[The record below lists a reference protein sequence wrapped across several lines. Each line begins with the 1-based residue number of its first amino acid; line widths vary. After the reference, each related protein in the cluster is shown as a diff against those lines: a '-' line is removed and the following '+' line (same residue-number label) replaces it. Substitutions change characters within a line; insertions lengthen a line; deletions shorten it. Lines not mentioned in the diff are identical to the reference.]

1 MNRASHL
8 TLRLATPDQYV
19 LEHTLPHEPPIDE
32 PPTHEP
38 PTKTQVATRSLRRLQ
53 AIARELYDFELYRES
68 TDLFRY
74 LTMIEPSNPTHW
86 YWLGRSLISVG
97 DPFGAAQVYE
107 LGGRLSHIAHF
118 AELAADAWL
127 RAGYSDFAEAAQSL
141 KGLSP

>member
-8 TLRLATPDQYV
+8 TLRLATPDQST
-19 LEHTLPHEPPIDE
+19 LEPTPHAKPP
-32 PPTHEP
+32 PNRP
-38 PTKTQVATRSLRRLQ
+38 PTKAQVASRSLQRLQ
-53 AIARELYDFELYRES
+53 TVARELYDFELYRES

-107 LGGRLSHIAHF
+107 LGGRLSHITHF

-127 RAGYSDFAEAAQSL
+127 RAGYPDFAEAARGL
-141 KGLSP
+141 KGLST